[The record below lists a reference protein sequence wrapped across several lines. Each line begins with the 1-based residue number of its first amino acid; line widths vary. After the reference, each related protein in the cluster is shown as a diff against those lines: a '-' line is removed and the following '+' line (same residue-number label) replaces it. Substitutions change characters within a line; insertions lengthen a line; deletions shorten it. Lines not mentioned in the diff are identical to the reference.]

1 MPGVWVW
8 LFNQSYKGSSWISQ
22 LCGPGAHFLLAALL
36 RLLGRQIMVGT
47 RDSDLFLADEART
60 QGHGGGETN
69 EEDEACSP
77 LAG

>member
-8 LFNQSYKGSSWISQ
+8 LFNQGYKGSGWISRS
-22 LCGPGAHFLLAALL
+22 CGPGSHFLLAALL
-36 RLLGRQIMVGT
+36 RLLGRQIMAGT
-47 RDSDLFLADEART
+47 RDSDLFLADETRT
-60 QGHGGGETN
+60 RGPTGETN